1 MARQTYEAWL
11 PVDYDNTVW
20 HSIRR
25 TSVIESVAKRFPMV
39 SDTKSFPRSGDMTV
53 DIVPKG
59 TAYGEDVSTNAEVV
73 LQSKKF
79 GRAVRIAEED
89 INDNVI
95 DLLETKKL
103 DWASAYAKLL
113 DNACLGVAA
122 PIGAGV
128 PFTSVYQ
135 AVTTADA
142 TVSYTAN
149 ANIAVVTAA
158 QLAAASGG
166 YAQLSTALG
175 VVENS
180 DFFDEGNALVIAHP
194 FWKGVFRT
202 ITSTTGEPLFVE
214 GLAGTPDT
222 LFGYPVRWARGAKV
236 SPTATSNPAV
246 TPSGAPGSAPKG
258 TAGNPLLIVCDPSY
272 LMLGVRSGPESVVI
286 PGRDGVSALTD
297 ETILKMRA
305 RRAFQAAWP
314 QAFSILERTV

>member
-1 MARQTYEAWL
+1 MARQTYEAWI
-11 PVDYDNTVW
+11 PVDYDNNVW

-59 TAYGEDVSTNAEVV
+59 TAYGEDVSTTAEVV

-113 DNACLGVAA
+113 DNACLGVNA

-135 AVTTADA
+135 AVKTTDA
-142 TVSYTAN
+142 TVNYTGGAN
-149 ANIAVVTAA
+149 MSVVTAA
-158 QLAAASGG
+158 QLAAAGGG
-166 YAQLSTALG
+166 YSQLSNVLST
-175 VVENS
+175 VESS
-180 DFFDEGNALVIAHP
+180 DFFDESNAIVIAHP
-194 FWKGVFRT
+194 YWKGVFRS

-222 LFGYPVRWARGAKV
+222 LFGYSVKWARGAKV
-236 SPTATSNPAV
+236 SATATSSPAA
-246 TPSGAPGSAPKG
+246 TPSGAAGSAPAG

-272 LMLGVRSGPESVVI
+272 LMLGIRSGPESVVI

-297 ETILKMRA
+297 ETILKIRS
-305 RRAFQAAWP
+305 RRAFAPAWP